1 MGLIVSGHI
10 VINQGNCSYMKI
22 EHNVLSIVGQNIRMI
37 RKSKGLSQ
45 EKLALD
51 AGLDRSYV
59 GGIERGERNTTVLNL
74 FKLAQALNVSPEL
87 FFKNTSSLFERE

>member
-1 MGLIVSGHI
+1 
-10 VINQGNCSYMKI
+10 MKVKYK
-22 EHNVLSIVGQNIRMI
+22 VLNIVGQNIRTI
-37 RKSKGLSQ
+37 RKSKCLSQ

-74 FKLAQALNVSPEL
+74 FKLGQALNVSPEM
-87 FFKNTSSLFERE
+87 FFKNTSSLFERESD